1 VSGTKV
7 IALRPEPDDDWT
19 PAELQAAARDAY
31 LQAAAGGEAPTG
43 AELGRRFG
51 RSDRWGR
58 DRIAEARAGSNGSR
72 RAAVGDRVGSNGSH
86 KSTDPVGID
95 SNGSQPV
102 DTTVPDGT
110 EPAARADAGGS
121 GPAAVLSIGME
132 AAADDAVPA
141 TAGSRSSDPDGAWT
155 RRVIRWITT
164 AAVIVVAACAAR
176 SSYEHQRT
184 VVEMAGEH
192 RSAWYMPLS
201 VDGMMLIASLN
212 MLVRRWDGQRAGV
225 LTWTALLLGGAA
237 SLAANIAA
245 AEPTWI
251 GRLVAAW
258 SPICLIVSYELL
270 MQQLPNRAP
279 AAGVE
284 RRQP

>member
-1 VSGTKV
+1 MSGTQV
-7 IALRPEPDDDWT
+7 IALRLETDDNWT

-31 LQAAAGGEAPTG
+31 LQAAATGETPTG

-58 DRIAEARAGSNGSR
+58 DRIAEARAGNNGSR
-72 RAAVGDRVGSNGSH
+72 PAVMADRVGSDGSH
-86 KSTDPVGID
+86 ESTGRAG
-95 SNGSQPV
+95 NGSQPAS
-102 DTTVPDGT
+102 TIHDGT
-110 EPAARADAGGS
+110 EPAAATEAGGS
-121 GPAAVLSIGME
+121 GPAAVRNVGPDE
-132 AAADDAVPA
+132 AAAADAVHA
-141 TAGSRSSDPDGAWT
+141 IAGSRSAEPEAAWT
-155 RRVIRWITT
+155 RRVIRWVTT

-212 MLVRRWDGQRAGV
+212 MLVRRWDGQRAGG

-258 SPICLIVSYELL
+258 SPVCLIVSYELL
-270 MQQLPNRAP
+270 MQQLPHRAP
-279 AAGVE
+279 AAGPE
-284 RRQP
+284 GRLP

>member
-1 VSGTKV
+1 MTDTQV
-7 IALRPEPDDDWT
+7 ITLRTDTDDDPT

-31 LQAAAGGEAPTG
+31 RRAAANGETRTG
-43 AELGRRFG
+43 AELGRQFG

-58 DRIAEARAGSNGSR
+58 DRIAEARDGNNGNDGSR
-72 RAAVGDRVGSNGSH
+72 PAATTDSGGSH
-86 KSTDPVGID
+86 EATGPARLGG
-95 SNGSQPV
+95 NGSQSVLRPTAAAEGG
-102 DTTVPDGT
+102 DCVP
-110 EPAARADAGGS
+110 ADVRNVGS
-121 GPAAVLSIGME
+121 E
-132 AAADDAVPA
+132 AAAAAAVSA
-141 TAGSRSSDPDGAWT
+141 AAGNQSADPDGLRS

-212 MLVRRWDGQRAGV
+212 MLVRRWDSQRAGG

-245 AEPTWI
+245 ADPTWI

-279 AAGVE
+279 AAGPE

>member
-1 VSGTKV
+1 MSASQV
-7 IALRPEPDDDWT
+7 IALRPDTDEPT

-31 LQAAAGGEAPTG
+31 LQAAATGEAPTG
-43 AELGRRFG
+43 AQLGHQFN

-58 DRIAEARAGSNGSR
+58 DRIAEARGTNHRIVPGHPVDATDATDTAADSR
-72 RAAVGDRVGSNGSH
+72 RRTGLFEAER
-86 KSTDPVGID
+86 TDTGTAHSGGEV
-95 SNGSQPV
+95 
-102 DTTVPDGT
+102 TVASDIPEPT
-110 EPAARADAGGS
+110 EYSAGRH
-121 GPAAVLSIGME
+121 
-132 AAADDAVPA
+132 A
-141 TAGSRSSDPDGAWT
+141 TAGSSPVGGASPAPGAWS
-155 RRVIRWITT
+155 RRLIRWITT

-184 VVEMAGEH
+184 VVEIAGEH
-192 RSAWYMPLS
+192 RSAWYLPLS

-212 MLVRRWDGQRAGV
+212 MLVRRWDGERAGW
-225 LTWTALLLGGAA
+225 LTWIALLLGGAA

-270 MQQLPNRAP
+270 MQQLPNQTDEEP
-279 AAGVE
+279 AH
-284 RRQP
+284 R

>member
-1 VSGTKV
+1 MNATTV
-7 IALRPEPDDDWT
+7 IALHPDTDEPT
-19 PAELQAAARDAY
+19 PAELQAAARAAY
-31 LQAAAGGEAPTG
+31 LQAAATGEAPTG
-43 AELGRRFG
+43 AQLGHQFN

-58 DRIAEARAGSNGSR
+58 DRIAEARGVNHRLMSAHPPGRDDTDAAIGSR
-72 RAAVGDRVGSNGSH
+72 LLEAERTDTGTITGAVQGTVIADGAPAGNGSH
-86 KSTDPVGID
+86 PHQLTERSAGRLTTD
-95 SNGSQPV
+95 
-102 DTTVPDGT
+102 
-110 EPAARADAGGS
+110 ARAGAGGEP
-121 GPAAVLSIGME
+121 PA
-132 AAADDAVPA
+132 P
-141 TAGSRSSDPDGAWT
+141 GAWS
-155 RRVIRWITT
+155 RRLIRWITT

-192 RSAWYMPLS
+192 RSAWYLPLS

-212 MLVRRWDGQRAGV
+212 MLVRRWDGHRAGG
-225 LTWTALLLGGAA
+225 LTWIALLLGGAA

-270 MQQLPNRAP
+270 MQQLPNQTDEEP
-279 AAGVE
+279 AH
-284 RRQP
+284 Q